1 MTDATFSL
9 KERNIHLSLAL
20 AHVSVNMLNSRWE
33 NNTL

>member
-20 AHVSVNMLNSRWE
+20 AHVTVNMLNPRSE
-33 NNTL
+33 KNTL